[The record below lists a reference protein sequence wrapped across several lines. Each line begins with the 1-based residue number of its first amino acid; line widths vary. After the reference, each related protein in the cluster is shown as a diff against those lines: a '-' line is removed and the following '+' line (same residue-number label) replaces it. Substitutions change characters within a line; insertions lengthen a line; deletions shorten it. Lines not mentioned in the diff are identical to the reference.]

1 MKMDLEQLN
10 KKYVGKTYV
19 TKEDANSNKN
29 QVIYP
34 KKAWTWRYC
43 LKFIFIFKQIFNV
56 SDIRADCESFRVLAP
71 NTPMTKDY
79 REGRFNFSVTEE
91 GVCDRVFMG

>member
-1 MKMDLEQLN
+1 MDLEQLN

-43 LKFIFIFKQIFNV
+43 LKFIFIFK
-56 SDIRADCESFRVLAP
+56 
-71 NTPMTKDY
+71 
-79 REGRFNFSVTEE
+79 
-91 GVCDRVFMG
+91 